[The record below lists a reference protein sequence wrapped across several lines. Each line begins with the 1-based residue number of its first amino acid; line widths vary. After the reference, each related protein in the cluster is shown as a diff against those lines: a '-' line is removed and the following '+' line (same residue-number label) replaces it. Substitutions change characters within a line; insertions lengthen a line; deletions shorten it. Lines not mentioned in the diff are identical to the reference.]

1 MEFIQVISPEDF
13 RTVEIY
19 SSYCTTFPECERR
32 SEVQFQDLFSKEN
45 VKVYSVLDDLKTV
58 GYIIIWE
65 LSDGVFVEHFEIFS
79 EFRSMKYGT
88 EIISKLFRDYSNI
101 ILEAEPENLNEDSK
115 RRIAFYQ
122 KNGFAVIDANYM
134 QPSYGDGKQSLN
146 LWLLCNWKPE
156 NVLRIKEE
164 IYDTVYR

>member
-1 MEFIQVISPEDF
+1 MEFIQVTSPEDF

-32 SEVQFQDLFSKEN
+32 SDAQFQDLFFRSD

-65 LSDGVFVEHFEIFS
+65 LSAGVFVEHFEIFS
-79 EFRSMKYGT
+79 EFRSQKYGS

-122 KNGFAVIDANYM
+122 KNGFAVIDENYI
-134 QPSYGDGKQSLN
+134 QPSYGEGKESLN
-146 LWLLCNWKPE
+146 LWLLSNWKPD

-164 IYDTVYR
+164 IYDTVYS

>member
-1 MEFIQVISPEDF
+1 MEFIQVTSPEDF

-32 SEVQFQDLFSKEN
+32 SEVQFQDLFSRNN
-45 VKVYSVLDDLKTV
+45 VKIYAVLDELKTV
-58 GYIIIWE
+58 GYLIIWE
-65 LSDGVFVEHFEIFS
+65 LSTGVFVEHFEIFS
-79 EFRSMKYGT
+79 QFRSQKYGS

-101 ILEAEPENLNEDSK
+101 ILEAEPDDLNEDSK
-115 RRIAFYQ
+115 RRIDFYRR
-122 KNGFAVIDANYM
+122 NGFDVIDEHYV
-134 QPSYGDGKQSLN
+134 QPSYAEGKQSLN